1 MDQSAINYNTF
12 VIFIEKIFF
21 FSFFELI
28 ELGQDK
34 LGDIVLVS
42 LFEISRVK
50 YTQKKSV
57 VVTSHLL

>member
-1 MDQSAINYNTF
+1 MDQCAINYNTF
-12 VIFIEKIFF
+12 VIFIEKILF
-21 FSFFELI
+21 FSFFKLI